1 MPPISFTY
9 ETKCKKYIC
18 LQYSKKPL
26 VTQGKV
32 VPMLT
37 TTTDRFAAF
46 AYECVRFVEEEGR
59 ELREE
64 MDPIEEA
71 QRSSRIIGAV
81 TKKWTVSIICLLYRT
96 GELGFS
102 RLRQLLMGI
111 SSRTLSLRLKSLEGM
126 GWVRP
131 EVVADRPPRVLYSLR
146 DQGTMLAKMAG
157 PMYLY
162 IRLSE
167 EE

>member
-1 MPPISFTY
+1 MPA
-9 ETKCKKYIC
+9 
-18 LQYSKKPL
+18 
-26 VTQGKV
+26 
-32 VPMLT
+32 

-46 AYECVRFVEEEGR
+46 ADECVRFVEEEGQV
-59 ELREE
+59 LREE

-71 QRSSRIIGAV
+71 QRSSRIIGAI
-81 TKKWTVSIICLLYRT
+81 TKKWTVPIIYLLYRT
-96 GELGFS
+96 GELGYS

-126 GWVRP
+126 GWVRR
-131 EVVADRPPRVLYSLR
+131 EVVADRPPRVLYSLT

-162 IRLSE
+162 IRLSGQE
-167 EE
+167 